1 MAIDFPTSPTT
12 NDTHTS
18 GGRTWTYDGASW
30 VSTPSIGTLGTDTNG
45 DYVQSLV
52 AGTGVTLT
60 NNSGEGA
67 TPTVAIGQAVGTTDS
82 PTFNSLTVNGDLMV
96 SGTTTTVNSTTISV
110 DDPVIT
116 VGGDTAPASD
126 DNKDRGIEFR
136 WHNGVSARTGFF
148 GFDDS
153 TGYFTFIPDATNTS
167 EVFTGTKGSID
178 VGAVYATSINVSN
191 SATLPSNTFLP
202 ERYTS
207 KTVSTSLALADLNYV
222 IEVNSSSAVTIT
234 VESDTGV
241 NFPLGTVFT
250 FVRVGTGEVTI
261 SAGSGATVNTSIGNR
276 LRVQWSTA
284 TLRKRAANTWL
295 LSGDIKV

>member
-1 MAIDFPTSPTT
+1 MAIDFPASPAT

-18 GGRTWTYDGASW
+18 GGRTWTYDGESW
-30 VSTPSIGTLGTDTNG
+30 VSTPTAVVTLGTNTDG

-52 AGTGVTLT
+52 AGTGVTVT

-82 PTFNSLTVNGDLMV
+82 PTFNSLTVNGDLTV
-96 SGTTTTVNSTTISV
+96 SGTTTTVNSTTINV
-110 DDPVIT
+110 EDPVIT
-116 VGGDTAPASD
+116 VGTHTNDYL
-126 DNKDRGIEFR
+126 DRGVAFK
-136 WHNGVSARTGFF
+136 WMDMSANSYTGFF
-148 GFDDS
+148 GFSDTDQL
-153 TGYFTFIPDATNTS
+153 FTFIQYATDYGN
-167 EVFTGTKGSID
+167 FYTGTPGDIK
-178 VGAVYATSINVSN
+178 VGTAYATGLNVSG
-191 SATLPSNTFLP
+191 SATLPANTSLP

-207 KTVSTSLALADLNYV
+207 KTASTSLALADLNYV

-234 VESDTGV
+234 VPADAGV
-241 NFPLGTVFT
+241 LFPVGTVFT

-261 SAGSGATVNTSIGNR
+261 AAGSGATINTPNGNR